1 MCEGAGVGAGL
12 VALEAGSVGSE
23 HYHLIHFHD
32 YKESGKCKGPHCPAH
47 LTRMG
52 EEGGAG
58 EGMMLRWSACTLG
71 WLGVISDPASTAF
84 RRLRWVFR
92 AGLAIL

>member
-1 MCEGAGVGAGL
+1 M
-12 VALEAGSVGSE
+12 ALEAGSVGSE

-32 YKESGKCKGPHCPAH
+32 YRESGKCKGPHCPAH

>member
-1 MCEGAGVGAGL
+1 MITGKVE
-12 VALEAGSVGSE
+12 SV
-23 HYHLIHFHD
+23 
-32 YKESGKCKGPHCPAH
+32 KVPTAH